1 MVPVWYLASFRL
13 LYCYDGM
20 GMYSWFHFFFLSLL
34 SKLFVLEQL
43 FLGGSMWFLLFLAP
57 LC

>member
-13 LYCYDGM
+13 LYCYAGT

-34 SKLFVLEQL
+34 SKLFILEQL
-43 FLGGSMWFLLFLAP
+43 FLGGSLWFLLFLAP
-57 LC
+57 